1 MNSPLIVEIPH
12 RLGKDEAVRRLKSG
26 VGRAS
31 AQYGNVL
38 HVHEEVWTGDSLSL
52 RVEALRQMASA
63 TVDVRDDNVRVE
75 VVLPWLLARLA
86 NGIQAAIRK
95 SGMLMLE
102 KKP

>member
-38 HVHEEVWTGDSLSL
+38 QVHEEVWTGDSLSL